1 MSFSECFGPIQA
13 DLSVPLEA
21 PRAVAEPCS
30 GADRGSR
37 CSPSAAQRR
46 SVGRTIR
53 VGHADTDSEGLCR
66 FSASCRPGDASRLAV
81 RPTLFRLTA
90 MAVLLLF
97 AAPLAAEA
105 PAARVWRVKTA
116 KALRLTI
123 PSSLLLRAD
132 EGIE

>member
-1 MSFSECFGPIQA
+1 MRVWQRPTVRSSGRAIR
-13 DLSVPLEA
+13 SHGTPLNL
-21 PRAVAEPCS
+21 
-30 GADRGSR
+30 G
-37 CSPSAAQRR
+37 
-46 SVGRTIR
+46 VGQTIR

-66 FSASCRPGDASRLAV
+66 FSASCRPGDASGLAV

-105 PAARVWRVKTA
+105 QAARVWRVKTA

-123 PSSLLLRAD
+123 PPSLLLRAD
-132 EGIE
+132 EVIE